1 MRRSEKNKKDAVII
15 LNKKA
20 RYNYQIQDEIEAGIA
35 LEGSE
40 VKSIR
45 NRKINLSDSF
55 ATFKKGELF
64 LTNMRIE
71 PYQHSSF
78 FNHDPTRPR
87 KLLLKRKE
95 IDRLRG
101 KLKEKGFVLVPLK
114 LYFKNAW
121 VKILLG
127 LGKGKKLYDRRQ
139 ELKDKDM
146 KMDLQREF
154 KKYSK

>member
-1 MRRSEKNKKDAVII
+1 MKRSQKNKEPIII

-20 RYNYQIQDEIEAGIA
+20 RHNYQIQDQIEAGIA

-45 NRKINLSDSF
+45 NSKVNLSNSF

-71 PYQHSSF
+71 PYHNASF
-78 FNHDPTRPR
+78 WNHEPTRPR

-95 IDRLRG
+95 IDRLSG
-101 KLKEKGFVLVPLK
+101 KLKERGFILVPLK
-114 LYFKNAW
+114 LYFKNQL

-127 LGKGKKLYDRRQ
+127 LGKGKKLYDRRR
-139 ELKDKDM
+139 ELKEKEM
-146 KMDLQREF
+146 KRDLEREF
-154 KKYSK
+154 KKHS